1 MVDGQK
7 NRTSSSLVNKLKD
20 QAILPPLKGWKGT
33 IFKAF
38 STTKKIH
45 RRSTFQNT
53 SRNSF
58 AFTVR

>member
-20 QAILPPLKGWKGT
+20 QAILPLLKGWKGT

-38 STTKKIH
+38 STTTKNPPEIH
-45 RRSTFQNT
+45 FSKY
-53 SRNSF
+53 
-58 AFTVR
+58 